1 MSDTLEFAMELIR
14 RASIT
19 PDDEGCQDLM
29 IERLE
34 SAGFNIERMPFTETG
49 ATEDNNLAEKKYD
62 PVMNFWAT
70 HGNEGPV
77 LCFAGHTDVVP
88 PGPLESWDRDPFD
101 PVIEDGMLHGRGAA
115 DMKGALAAMVN
126 AAVQF
131 VKDHPD
137 HKGTLAFLITSDE
150 EGRARAG
157 TKMCVE
163 ALTNRG
169 QKIDWCV
176 IGEPSSTDVLGDAVK
191 VGRRGSLSGMLTVHG
206 VQGHVAYP
214 HLAENPIETFAPA
227 LAEIYAT
234 KLDDGNEFFP
244 PSSFQVVQLESGT
257 GFPNVTPGSL
267 YTRFNFRYSTVW
279 HHDQLKEHISGILDK
294 HNLKYTLDWHLSG
307 EPFITEGGE
316 LIDAVVEAVKSQTGI
331 TPELSTS
338 GGTSD
343 GRFISPAGAQVVELG
358 VSNATIHK
366 PNEHMPASDIPLME
380 QTYVD
385 IMRRLLS

>member
-19 PDDEGCQDLM
+19 PEDLGCQDLM
-29 IERLE
+29 IERLRN
-34 SAGFNIERMPFTETG
+34 AGFQIEDMAFTEEG
-49 ATEDNNLAEKKYD
+49 YD
-62 PVMNFWAT
+62 PVANFYAT
-70 HGNEGPV
+70 HGDEGPV

-88 PGPLESWDRDPFD
+88 PGPLDTWDRDPFE
-101 PVIEDGMLHGRGAA
+101 PAIVDGMLHGRGSA
-115 DMKGALAAMVN
+115 DMKAALAAMVN

-131 VKDHPD
+131 VTDHPN

-163 ALTNRG
+163 KLTARG
-169 QKIDWCV
+169 DKIDWCV
-176 IGEPSSTDVLGDAVK
+176 IGEPSSTHVLGDAVK

-214 HLAENPIETFAPA
+214 HLAENPIETFAPV
-227 LAEIYAT
+227 LTEIYAT

-267 YTRFNFRYSTVW
+267 YTRFNFRYSTEW
-279 HHDQLKEHISGILDK
+279 HHEQLKDHIRKILDK
-294 HNLKYTLDWHLSG
+294 HELKYTLEWHLSG
-307 EPFITEGGE
+307 EPFLTEGGE
-316 LIDAVVEAVKSQTGI
+316 LIDAVKKAVKSQTGI
-331 TPELSTS
+331 DPELSTS

-343 GRFISPAGAQVVELG
+343 GRFISPAGAQVVEFG

-366 PNEHMPASDIPLME
+366 PNEHMPASDIPIME
-380 QTYVD
+380 QTYAD
-385 IMRRLLS
+385 IMRRLLG